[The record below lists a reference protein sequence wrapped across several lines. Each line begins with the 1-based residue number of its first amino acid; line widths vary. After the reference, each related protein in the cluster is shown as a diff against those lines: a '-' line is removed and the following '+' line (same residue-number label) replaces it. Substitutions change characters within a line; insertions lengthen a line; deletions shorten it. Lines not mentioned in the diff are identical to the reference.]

1 MRRRPVLCLL
11 LLVFLAAHGL
21 PAAEP
26 LQFRVRLDEN
36 AADEPITGRLF
47 VFLSKRTASEPR
59 FGPSR
64 FNPEPFFGL
73 DVRAMKPGETR
84 TVGAS
89 ADACPIK
96 LSKLPKGEYR
106 VQALL
111 DHDFYTSHHGRG
123 VGNFYSE
130 ARTFNLDPASSG
142 IVELRL
148 DRVVKPVKFPESK
161 WVKQISR
168 RSELLS
174 KFHDREV
181 IDRVAVALPAS
192 YYDESQRRYPVIYIV
207 SGFGGTHTGMA
218 RRYAVPRGA
227 GKGPGKDNV
236 EFIRVLLDGQCKW
249 GHHVYADSATNGPR
263 GDALVREMIQHVDKT
278 FRTVAA
284 STARFVA
291 GHSSGGWSSLW
302 LQVSYPDTFGGVW
315 STSPDPVDFRDFQ
328 QIDLYARPPLLV
340 YRDQEG
346 KPRPLARRG
355 RTPFATFEA
364 FARRDDC
371 IGRGGQLRSFEAAF
385 SPRGDDGLPMRLWD
399 RETSRIDPKVADAW
413 RKYDIRLLLEK
424 NWPTL
429 GPKLKGK
436 IHITTGELD
445 TFYLEGAV
453 ELLAAS
459 LEKLGSDAQIK
470 IIPGASHGS
479 YKSAAFY
486 RRQRQQMSEV
496 FLRHHGK

>member
-1 MRRRPVLCLL
+1 MQRRQSLYLL
-11 LLVFLAAHGL
+11 LFFLSATRCS

-26 LQFRVRLDEN
+26 LQFRVQLDEQS
-36 AADEPITGRLF
+36 AAKPITGRLY
-47 VFLSKRTASEPR
+47 VFLSKRTAGEPR
-59 FGPSR
+59 FGPSW
-64 FNPEPFFGL
+64 FNPEPFFAI
-73 DVRAMKPGETR
+73 DVRKMKPGEAR
-84 TVGAS
+84 TVGTS
-89 ADACPIK
+89 ADACPVA
-96 LSKLPKGEYR
+96 LAKLPKGEYR

-123 VGNFYSE
+123 VGNIYSQV
-130 ARTFNLDPASSG
+130 RTLTLDPASSG
-142 IVELRL
+142 TIDLRL
-148 DRVVKPVKFPESK
+148 DRIVKPRKFPESK

-181 IDRVAVALPAS
+181 FDRVAVALPAG
-192 YYDESQRRYPVIYIV
+192 YYDHPKRRYPVIYII
-207 SGFGGTHTGMA
+207 SGFGGTHSSMA
-218 RRYAVPRGA
+218 RRYATPRGA
-227 GKGPGKDNV
+227 GDGEI

-249 GHHVYADSATNGPR
+249 GHHVYANSATNRPR
-263 GDALVREMIQHVDKT
+263 GDALVREMIPHVDET

-284 STARFVA
+284 ATARFVA

-328 QIDLYARPPLLV
+328 QIDLYARPPLLM
-340 YRDQEG
+340 YRDKAG

-355 RTPFATFEA
+355 RTPFATFEQ

-385 SPRGDDGLPMRLWD
+385 SPRGDDGLPKRLWN
-399 RETSRIDPKVADAW
+399 RKTSRIDPEVADAW

-424 NWPTL
+424 NWRRL

-459 LEKLGSDAQIK
+459 LKKLGSDAEIT
-470 IIPGASHGS
+470 IVPGASHGS
-479 YKSAAFY
+479 YKTSRFH
-486 RRQRQQMSEV
+486 RRQRQQMSESY
-496 FLRHHGK
+496 LKRHGR

>member
-1 MRRRPVLCLL
+1 MQRRVLFLL
-11 LLVFLAAHGL
+11 LLLCAARYS

-26 LQFRVRLDEN
+26 LQFRVQLDKES
-36 AADEPITGRLF
+36 ADQPITGRLY
-47 VFLSKRTASEPR
+47 VFLSKRSAGEPR
-59 FGPSR
+59 FGPSW

-89 ADACPIK
+89 ADACPVA
-96 LSKLPKGEYR
+96 LAKLPKGKYR

-111 DHDFYTSHHGRG
+111 DHDFYLSNYARG
-123 VGNFYSE
+123 VGNFYSDVQ
-130 ARTFNLDPASSG
+130 TIDLDPASSG
-142 IVELRL
+142 TIELRL
-148 DRVVKPVKFPESK
+148 NRVVKPRKFAESK

-168 RSELLS
+168 RSERLS

-192 YYDESQRRYPVIYIV
+192 YYDEPQRRYPVIYII
-207 SGFGGTHTGMA
+207 SGFGGTHGSMS
-218 RRYAVPRGA
+218 RGYASPRA
-227 GKGPGKDNV
+227 AKKGEI

-249 GHHVYADSATNGPR
+249 GHHVYANSATNGPR
-263 GDALVREMIQHVDKT
+263 GDALVREMIPHVDKT

-328 QIDLYARPPLLV
+328 QIDLYARPPLLM
-340 YRDQEG
+340 YRDKAG

-355 RTPFATFEA
+355 RTPFATFEQ

-371 IGRGGQLRSFEAAF
+371 VGRGGQLRSFEAVF
-385 SPRGDDGLPMRLWD
+385 SPRGEDGLPKRLWD
-399 RETSRIDPKVADAW
+399 RKTSRIDPKVADAW

-424 NWPTL
+424 NWPAL

-436 IHITTGELD
+436 LHITTGELD

-459 LEKLGSDAQIK
+459 LKKLGSDAEIE
-470 IIPGASHGS
+470 IIPGAGHGG
-479 YKSAAFY
+479 YKTAKFH
-486 RRQRQQMSEV
+486 RRQRQQMSET
-496 FLRHHGK
+496 FLEHHGK